1 MRAFVVRAE
10 GNSLTSKIHKFM
22 RWKVAQLRAAVE
34 ELLVSSG
41 FPEEH
46 YIIKNGTDYICV
58 LFDKKEAVDYFRG
71 DFETSELAEDCVYE
85 YKQDGKR
92 HCAYIYSW

>member
-1 MRAFVVRAE
+1 
-10 GNSLTSKIHKFM
+10 M
-22 RWKVAQLRAAVE
+22 RWKIGPLREAVE
-34 ELLVSSG
+34 KLLVEAG

-46 YIIKNGTDYICV
+46 YIVKSGVDYICV
-58 LFDKKEAVDYFRG
+58 MFDSKDAVDYFKG
-71 DFETSELAEDCVYE
+71 DFEYSELSEDCVYE